1 MIISRIEKI
10 IWLNVWR
17 VISTTNLLCDLNE
30 ELVDFIRDA
39 DLRLTLYFHDTGVLL
54 TGRVRRSWN
63 VPKPVIPWIINAQHL
78 GPSNK
83 PVNINLI
90 ALNPPSTV
98 VQYTVIKI
106 DKFLLCFN
114 IDIGWLPGVAAVIS
128 VLLRITASAVVTKL
142 AGAGKMVIGHVLPT
156 VLQRSSLGRDI
167 KTKWLYTEILW

>member
-1 MIISRIEKI
+1 MMFYNTSLYCLQKPNIIENRQTDRQLLTWELILSIMYLLCVCRPFHYCQYFLIIILFNGPAFIMIISRIEKI

-54 TGRVRRSWN
+54 TGRVRPSWN

-90 ALNPPSTV
+90 ALNPPS
-98 VQYTVIKI
+98 
-106 DKFLLCFN
+106 
-114 IDIGWLPGVAAVIS
+114 S
-128 VLLRITASAVVTKL
+128 SARL
-142 AGAGKMVIGHVLPT
+142 
-156 VLQRSSLGRDI
+156 
-167 KTKWLYTEILW
+167 